1 MTFVSK
7 GSMAKGGFHRALCFK
22 KNKPPYG
29 SGNHTA
35 AIYEVKKMKTEDGLF
50 EERNNL
56 LRQVGEEGRDFC
68 KECNNRIHIA
78 AA

>member
-1 MTFVSK
+1 MLHASK
-7 GSMAKGGFHRALCFK
+7 RISRRMEVETIRRL
-22 KNKPPYG
+22 
-29 SGNHTA
+29 
-35 AIYEVKKMKTEDGLF
+35 IYEVNKVKKVKIEDGLF

-68 KECNNRIHIA
+68 KECNNRIHILA

>member
-1 MTFVSK
+1 MLFISQSPLSIQ
-7 GSMAKGGFHRALCFK
+7 GEAPPK
-22 KNKPPYG
+22 KNKPPHG

-68 KECNNRIHIA
+68 KECNNRIHVLA

>member
-1 MTFVSK
+1 MLFISQPPP
-7 GSMAKGGFHRALCFK
+7 FLFK
-22 KNKPPYG
+22 VKRPPKRISRRHG

-68 KECNNRIHIA
+68 KECNNRIHILA

>member
-1 MTFVSK
+1 MISTVPKIKIVPSK
-7 GSMAKGGFHRALCFK
+7 IPK
-22 KNKPPYG
+22 KNKPPHG

-68 KECNNRIHIA
+68 KECNNRIHILA

>member
-1 MTFVSK
+1 MLFISQSPLYIK
-7 GSMAKGGFHRALCFK
+7 GEAPPK
-22 KNKPPYG
+22 KNKPPHG

-68 KECNNRIHIA
+68 KECNNRIHILA